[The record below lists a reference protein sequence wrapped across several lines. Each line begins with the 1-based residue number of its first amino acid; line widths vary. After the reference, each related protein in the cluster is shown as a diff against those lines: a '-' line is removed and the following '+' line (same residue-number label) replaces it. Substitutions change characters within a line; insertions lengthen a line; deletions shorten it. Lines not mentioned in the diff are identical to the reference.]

1 MHLNQLETFLWVA
14 ALRNFHAAARRL
26 NLTQP
31 GISARIA
38 ALESELGRRLLSR
51 RGGRVT
57 LTRDGDGF
65 LRYAREVLRLTAVLR
80 SKEASDAGGIAT
92 IRVGMVGTVARVLL
106 PSLTERLLEKTP
118 LANIELVIDSTA
130 NLQRQLANRDIDVA
144 FLVGVI
150 YEPSIRAIWIANLQ
164 LEWLGSAAL
173 STHKTYRA
181 KDLAEQRIV
190 TFEAGTQISQEIEA
204 TLKQAKP
211 GSEPQRI
218 GCTSVEAIV
227 ELVRLG
233 MGIGTLPA
241 AAVQAE
247 IDRGEIKVLPST
259 VRLPVFDIFACF
271 PTDSP
276 SNVGA
281 SIAEIAQRLCRP
293 LAARCPATSQLRT
306 VKTTR
311 RTRPPSTSKPHSR

>member
-38 ALESELGRRLLSR
+38 ALEIELGRRLLSR

-57 LTRDGDGF
+57 LTREGDGF
-65 LRYAREVLRLTAVLR
+65 LRYAREVLRLTADLR
-80 SKEASDAGGIAT
+80 STEASGEASPGT
-92 IRVGMVGTVARVLL
+92 VRVGMVGTVARFLL
-106 PSLTERLLEKTP
+106 PHLTERLLAKAP
-118 LANIELVIDSTA
+118 QANIELVTDSTA

-150 YEPSIRAIWIANLQ
+150 YEPNIRATWIANLQ
-164 LEWLGSAAL
+164 LEWIASASLAVKK
-173 STHKTYRA
+173 SYSAR
-181 KDLAEQRIV
+181 DLAEQRII
-190 TFEAGTQISQEIEA
+190 TFEAGTQISQEVDL
-204 TLKQAKP
+204 TLKQTKP
-211 GSEPQRI
+211 GSTLQRV

-227 ELVRLG
+227 ELVRRG
-233 MGIGTLPA
+233 VGIGTLPA
-241 AAVQAE
+241 AAVRVE
-247 IDRGEIKVLPST
+247 IDRGEIKVLAST
-259 VRLPVFDIFACF
+259 VKLPVFDVFACF

-281 SIAEIAQRLCRP
+281 SVADMAQRLCRP
-293 LAARCPATSQLRT
+293 QA
-306 VKTTR
+306 TR
-311 RTRPPSTSKPHSR
+311 RPRASGPAPRRNR